1 MSFRTLVRFLNI
13 LVILSEEVFN
23 WYKTAFL
30 QRAFHCCPPLAMPEL
45 EVRCVLYSF
54 WSRNDKKWVTTNAD
68 AQTNIFLGLLSSED
82 CSNVTEDE
90 SWTILAVLVNQ
101 DVLQRI
107 PLSPWSAEAEKVTFL
122 AGEASLLVMSGQDIK
137 WRVEL
142 ETEKSLVE
150 LLDLV
155 QGSSL
160 PRAEVV
166 CLAGWQRD
174 ITMGQVREWV
184 SDAKVGELGIDSE
197 EARRVQVNK
206 DLLDLVEKVL
216 RNVLNIDACS
226 NLELNISEDLLD
238 VSRDLLDEEV
248 G

>member
-1 MSFRTLVRFLNI
+1 
-13 LVILSEEVFN
+13 
-23 WYKTAFL
+23 
-30 QRAFHCCPPLAMPEL
+30 
-45 EVRCVLYSF
+45 VRCVLYSF

-68 AQTNIFLGLLSSED
+68 DKTNIFLGLLSSED
-82 CSNVTEDE
+82 CSDVTEDD

-107 PLSPWSAEAEKVTFL
+107 PLSPWPAEAEKVTFL

-150 LLDLV
+150 LLDLL
-155 QGSSL
+155 QESSL

-174 ITMGQVREWV
+174 LTVGQVREWV
-184 SDAKVGELGIDSE
+184 SDAKVGELGLDSE

-206 DLLDLVEKVL
+206 DLLDMVEKVL
-216 RNVLNIDACS
+216 IDVLNIDVADGACS
-226 NLELNISEDLLD
+226 KNELNISEDLLD